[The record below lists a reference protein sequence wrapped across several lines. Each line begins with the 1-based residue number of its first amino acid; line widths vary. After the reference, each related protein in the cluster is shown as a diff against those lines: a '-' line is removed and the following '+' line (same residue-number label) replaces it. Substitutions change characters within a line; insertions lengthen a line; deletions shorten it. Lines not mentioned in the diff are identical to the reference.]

1 MAECKAHPAICE
13 KLQWF
18 EYGHLPPHLA
28 EVSQEFEKLAYLLT
42 GPLALSGPQATIALQ
57 KLIEAKDAAVRAAK
71 VRYDLE
77 VTQEHPNG

>member
-1 MAECKAHPAICE
+1 MAKCELHPSICE

-18 EYGHLPPHLA
+18 TYDHLPPHLA
-28 EVSQEFEKLAYLLT
+28 EVSEKFANLAHELV
-42 GPLALSGPQATIALQ
+42 GPLALDGAQVTIALQ

-77 VTQEHPNG
+77 QEKPNG